1 MKTGGSGGGAVEAEE
16 DEAEAVA
23 REMVVVAMVLG
34 AEGEAVA
41 EGTVVAEGTA
51 VAKGK
56 AVAAVLEAEVVE
68 VVDVVVLART
78 VPPSD
83 SATNVDVMAWHVRP
97 RHLFAI
103 LQRVGVTT
111 GTRNSYLNERAVL
124 HIPHVLHIPT

>member
-1 MKTGGSGGGAVEAEE
+1 LKTGGSGGGAVEVEE

-41 EGTVVAEGTA
+41 EGTAVAE
-51 VAKGK
+51 GK

-68 VVDVVVLART
+68 VVDVVVPART
-78 VPPSD
+78 VPLSD
-83 SATNVDVMAWHVRP
+83 SGTNVDVMAWHVRP
-97 RHLFAI
+97 RHFFAI

-111 GTRNSYLNERAVL
+111 GTRKSYLNERAVL
-124 HIPHVLHIPT
+124 HIPHVLHIPTE